1 VALGP
6 RVSLLLY
13 NSPARIHLSN
23 ALITCQQA
31 LANNSVTDFL
41 IVEYN
46 SDIGGRVAH
55 TTFGAPN
62 QSYTVELGANWVQ
75 GLVTPPGAENPIWT
89 LAKLY
94 NLTNTYS
101 NYSSLE
107 TFDETGPVDFTDVIE
122 EFEDDP
128 YTTLEQD
135 AGYILIDNLQDRS
148 VRSGLSLAGW
158 KPAKDMHAQAVE
170 WWEWDFEY
178 AYTPVAEFSKEKA
191 IMKC

>member
-1 VALGP
+1 MV
-6 RVSLLLY
+6 
-13 NSPARIHLSN
+13 
-23 ALITCQQA
+23 LISQQQA

-55 TTFGAPN
+55 TTFGASN
-62 QSYTVELGANWVQ
+62 QSYTIELGANWVQ
-75 GLVTPPGAENPIWT
+75 GLVTEGGPENPIWA
-89 LAKLY
+89 LAQLY

-101 NYSSLE
+101 NYSSIQ

-122 EFEDDP
+122 EFEDGP
-128 YTTLEQD
+128 YSTLEQD
-135 AGYILIDNLQDRS
+135 AGAILTLDLQDTS

-158 KPAKDMHAQAVE
+158 KPRKDMQAQAVE

-178 AYTPVAEFSKEKA
+178 AFTPVSLSSKR
-191 IMKC
+191 